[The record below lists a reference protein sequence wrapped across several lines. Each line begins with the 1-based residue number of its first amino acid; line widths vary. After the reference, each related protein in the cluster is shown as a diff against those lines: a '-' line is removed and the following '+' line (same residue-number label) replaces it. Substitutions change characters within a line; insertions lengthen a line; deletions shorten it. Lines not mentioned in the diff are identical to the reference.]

1 MTNVE
6 KSTCSCSMAKTKEA
20 SKDTK
25 KMSVINIISAVLFF
39 LFPKCPMCWAAYAS
53 IFSFMGMDKLTYNS
67 DWKYIL
73 LGVFLLG
80 TIYVI
85 RRHYLN
91 QSWINIFIY
100 TLGLLILLGT
110 YAFNIS
116 GNWSLYIVAILMLLS
131 NVKFKRTWFGRL
143 GVNLGI
149 T

>member
-1 MTNVE
+1 
-6 KSTCSCSMAKTKEA
+6 MAKTKEA

-131 NVKFKRTWFGRL
+131 NVKFQGSWFGRFR
-143 GVNLGI
+143 VNLGI